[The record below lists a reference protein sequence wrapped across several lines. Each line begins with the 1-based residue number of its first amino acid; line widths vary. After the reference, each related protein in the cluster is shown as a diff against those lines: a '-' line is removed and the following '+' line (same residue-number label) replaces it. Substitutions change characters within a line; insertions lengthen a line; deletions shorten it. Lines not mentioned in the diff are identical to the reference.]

1 MTKEFKNRVTAS
13 SFLQWYFSNS
23 ENTNDAESIGNR
35 AIASLNCEGSFNI
48 SVRILF
54 DECGYIPQHICEDAD
69 GDNEYDPSEVC
80 FIQD

>member
-1 MTKEFKNRVTAS
+1 MTKEFKNHVTAS
-13 SFLQWYFSNS
+13 RFLAWYFSDS
-23 ENTNDAESIGNR
+23 EDAESIGNR
-35 AIASLNCEGSFNI
+35 AIASLNWEGSFNI

-69 GDNEYDPSEVC
+69 GDNEYDPSQVC